1 MIALLLTRLGFGS
14 IGLKG
19 LAWLALA
26 ASALSFVIWFSAKL
40 YLAGVY
46 AERIRIYESQIAQLK
61 ADLIANEVIT
71 RQSEAD
77 ARAAE
82 EEEQKLRELLDEL
95 QKSPP
100 SCSLTREHVDGLR
113 RIDEGP

>member
-1 MIALLLTRLGFGS
+1 MIAVLLTRLGLGS

-19 LAWLALA
+19 LAWLAVA
-26 ASALSFVIWFSAKL
+26 AGALSFVVWLCAKL

-46 AERIRIYESQIAQLK
+46 AERIKIYESQIAQLK
-61 ADLIANEVIT
+61 ADLVANEVIT

-77 ARAAE
+77 ARASE
-82 EEEQKLRELLDEL
+82 EEERKLRELLDEL

-100 SCSLTREHVDGLR
+100 SCSLTREHVDGVR